1 MNKKIVAAAAFV
13 VLAVGL
19 LFLDNVSG
27 FQRAAISG
35 KVTWVVAPGTRV
47 EEGSAL
53 IRVAALSGGEAVA
66 ARAGVRGVV
75 RETTVAVGD
84 QVKKGALVAKIE
96 KE

>member
-19 LFLDNVSG
+19 LFLDDVSG
-27 FQRAAISG
+27 FQRAAIG
-35 KVTWVVAPGTRV
+35 GEVTWVVTPGTRV

-66 ARAGVRGVV
+66 ARAGFRGVV
-75 RETTVAVGD
+75 RETTVVVGE
-84 QVKKGALVAKIE
+84 QVKKGALVAKIR

>member
-84 QVKKGALVAKIE
+84 QVKKGALVAKIK